1 MVQFRPHKLRIVTKG
16 EGYYDDNG
24 DWQEGTKPTPPTP
37 TPTDGDSTQE
47 VEVTRGEPAKE
58 ETPKEDTPTYIPC
71 RYEPNGA
78 AQTIT
83 LPDGTAY
90 RYSYT
95 IYLDV
100 NPALTIKYGD
110 LIELTSQDGIVIA
123 ESIEVRGFH
132 RGQLDMKI
140 WV

>member
-1 MVQFRPHKLRIVTKG
+1 MFVSFRPHKLRIVTKG
-16 EGYYDDNG
+16 EGSYNSNG
-24 DWQEGTKPTPPTP
+24 DW
-37 TPTDGDSTQE
+37 
-47 VEVTRGEPAKE
+47 VESEKSYS
-58 ETPKEDTPTYIPC
+58 DYIPC

-90 RYSYT
+90 RYSFT
-95 IYLDV
+95 VYLNV
-100 NPALTIKYGD
+100 NPNQLFRYGD
-110 LIELTSQDGIVIA
+110 VIELTSQDGIVRG
-123 ESIEVRGFH
+123 EFSIKGFH

>member
-1 MVQFRPHKLRIVTKG
+1 MVQFRPHKLRIVTNGAG
-16 EGYYDDNG
+16 EYDKNR
-24 DWQEGTKPTPPTP
+24 DWVEGKTTYS
-37 TPTDGDSTQE
+37 D
-47 VEVTRGEPAKE
+47 
-58 ETPKEDTPTYIPC
+58 YIPC

-95 IYLDV
+95 IYLSV
-100 NPALTIKYGD
+100 NPTLSIKYGD
-110 LIELTSQDGIVIA
+110 HVELTSQDGIVIG
-123 ESIEVRGFH
+123 SDFEVKGFH
-132 RGQLDMKI
+132 RGQLDMKV

>member
-16 EGYYDDNG
+16 EGHYNERK
-24 DWQEGTKPTPPTP
+24 DWV
-37 TPTDGDSTQE
+37 S
-47 VEVTRGEPAKE
+47 GE
-58 ETPKEDTPTYIPC
+58 TTYSDYILC
-71 RYEPNGA
+71 RYEPNGS

-95 IYLDV
+95 VYLSV
-100 NPALTIKYGD
+100 NPNLSIKYGD

-123 ESIEVRGFH
+123 EAAEVRGFH
-132 RGQLDMKI
+132 RGQLDMKV

>member
-16 EGYYDDNG
+16 EGSYDARRN
-24 DWQEGTKPTPPTP
+24 WTEGQTTYS
-37 TPTDGDSTQE
+37 D
-47 VEVTRGEPAKE
+47 
-58 ETPKEDTPTYIPC
+58 YIPC

-95 IYLDV
+95 IYLSV
-100 NPALTIKYGD
+100 NPNLSIQYGD
-110 LIELTSQDGIVIA
+110 LVELTSQDGNVIS
-123 ESIEVRGFH
+123 EEPFEVKGFH
-132 RGQLDMKI
+132 RGQLDMKV